1 MILRKQLMVTVTWFS
16 ITLLRVGGSYETP
29 ATIQNIFNM
38 SSTIVQNVLQYSSE
52 ISTFIQAGRNQIFI
66 NIIIVKVFC
75 SGLSLKY
82 VCLLNNHF
90 SDNVPTDLFVCT

>member
-1 MILRKQLMVTVTWFS
+1 MVTVTWFS

-66 NIIIVKVFC
+66 IIIIVKVFC

-82 VCLLNNHF
+82 VRLLNNHF